1 MPSKQK
7 TALVSLANADVNL
20 PFRPSD
26 IENMD
31 RAMFEWLE
39 TQIKSFS
46 KTFKDWKQIP
56 VLWVSAERSV
66 QIKDDKGL
74 RDDDGALIL
83 PIITLSRTGMEK
95 DLKRK
100 GVVQAHL
107 PEVNGYQGGVA
118 GYITVAKK
126 VNTRKTGDFANA
138 SSNRTYS
145 GGSPAVNFNTRGRR
159 TNKVVYDIY
168 TMPTPVYVM
177 GKYEVSIRTGYQEQ
191 MNELLTPLMVY
202 TGGVNQFVLRR
213 EGHLY
218 EGFIEQAVTFDNSVG
233 KLGEDER
240 QYNSTLPINVFGYL
254 LGQGNN
260 RAKPQ
265 FARRQNIVEVRLPRE
280 RVMVGDIPD
289 FLDRSFFRGGE
300 ITPTHQAVEV
310 EPTRVEP
317 IPLMPS
323 PRGTGGGGGGDIV
336 VQDEGA
342 NITTAVQK
350 FDFTGAGVTATAA
363 ANVVTVNID
372 ASSIVAKE
380 EGDNITTAMSSI
392 DFAGSAVT
400 ATAVGTDVTV
410 TIDALSAISSSD
422 EGVEIASSVDSF
434 DFVGAGITATAVGSA
449 VTVTVPATAITA
461 KEEGVN
467 LTTGMTSIDFAG
479 PNVVATNVGDAVTI
493 TVTGSYIEA
502 QDEGSSLTSNITS
515 VDFVGA
521 GVTAT
526 NSAGAVTVTITGS
539 TGGVPVN
546 TAIVNNTTYSEVPTG
561 DVDGVNTVY
570 TTSQD
575 FINGSEFLFH
585 NGLLM
590 RKGALFDYT
599 RTAADE
605 ITFTG
610 APLTGDFILISYVN
624 ESAS

>member
-1 MPSKQK
+1 MPSKQE
-7 TALVSLANADVNL
+7 TALVPLADADVNV

-39 TQIKSFS
+39 AQIKSFS

-66 QIKDDKGL
+66 QIKEDKGL

-83 PIITLSRTGMEK
+83 PIITLSRTGIEK

-107 PEVNGYQGGVA
+107 PEVNDYKGGVA

-126 VNTRKTGDFANA
+126 VNTQKTGDFANA
-138 SSNRTYS
+138 SSNRSYS
-145 GGSPAVNFNTRGRR
+145 GGAPAVNFNTRGRR

-177 GKYEVSIRTGYQEQ
+177 GKYEVSIRTEYQEQ

-218 EGFIEQAVTFDNSVG
+218 EGFIDQTVTFDNSVG

-300 ITPTHQAVEV
+300 VTPTHQAVET

-323 PRGTGGGGGGDIV
+323 PRGAGGGGGGDIV
-336 VQDEGA
+336 VQDEGTT
-342 NITTAVQK
+342 ITGGVQK
-350 FDFTGAGVTATAA
+350 FNFVGDGVTATSVTDVVTVNVPASSVTIKEDGVDLTTALSSLDFVGSAVTATTSGNNVTVTIDAVALSGSDEGVEIAASVDSLDFVGAGVTATA
-363 ANVVTVNID
+363 
-372 ASSIVAKE
+372 
-380 EGDNITTAMSSI
+380 
-392 DFAGSAVT
+392 
-400 ATAVGTDVTV
+400 VG
-410 TIDALSAISSSD
+410 
-422 EGVEIASSVDSF
+422 G
-434 DFVGAGITATAVGSA
+434 A

-461 KEEGVN
+461 KEEGVD

-561 DVDGVNTVY
+561 DVDGINTVY
-570 TTSQD
+570 TTSQN

-605 ITFTG
+605 ITFTS
-610 APLTGDFILISYVN
+610 APLTGDFVLISYVN